1 MNSLVWP
8 ILLDCVKVQIQAFF
22 ESGYEIVVI
31 EAAVL
36 LQAGW
41 EQHVHEVWACIIP
54 PDEVIEAQ

>member
-1 MNSLVWP
+1 
-8 ILLDCVKVQIQAFF
+8 VKVQIQAFF